1 MTPERR
7 REEASELLEQLI
19 GLSDDM
25 SRTDRKFYGNML
37 EKFVVLKKPKIS
49 DRQLFW
55 LRDLRDRYAL

>member
-7 REEASELLEQLI
+7 REEATELLEQLI
-19 GLSDDM
+19 DLGDDM
-25 SRTDRKFYGNML
+25 NRTDREFYGNML
-37 EKFVVLKKPKIS
+37 EKFVVAEKPRIS